1 MSRKD
6 QSCYPIGMPP
16 RSRKLSLED
25 INAARLAYEAGAT
38 YRDLAEQ
45 FGVAMSTIRTLLV
58 AVGVTSRPEGF
69 QRQPQPEPAPA
80 PPPRPAVEISPD
92 VSGRLRIPMRTPE
105 ERRLRRW
112 TAPELQAIGIEIAL
126 GQVIRAPRGRSGLP
140 ERQRPRDWQAA
151 GIAFIMAMRRLR
163 AA

>member
-1 MSRKD
+1 
-6 QSCYPIGMPP
+6 MPP

-105 ERRLRRW
+105 ERRLR
-112 TAPELQAIGIEIAL
+112 ELQAIGIEIAL
-126 GQVIRAPRGRSGLP
+126 GQVIRAPRGRNGLP